1 MNETYQL
8 LGVDANDILSLE
20 KYLQDYFTNILKK
33 LKDIKAQ
40 SKQTDIFFWQDGFHL
55 TYGK

>member
-8 LGVDANDILSLE
+8 LGVDGNDILSLE

-33 LKDIKAQ
+33 LKDLKAQ
-40 SKQTDIFFWQDGFHL
+40 SKQTNIFFW
-55 TYGK
+55 

>member
-1 MNETYQL
+1 MNDTYQL
-8 LGVDANDILSLE
+8 LGVDAKDISSLE

-40 SKQTDIFFWQDGFHL
+40 SKQTDIFFWDV
-55 TYGK
+55 